1 MEDNQTQI
9 AFDYVAFINQIPHN
23 YPYECIGFI
32 LFLFYIFMY
41 ITGNTTNKK
50 LALKF
55 ASTTYD
61 FFKTNF
67 TYVGVTNKENGPLL
81 QSISS
86 NSFGFIAQG
95 RNNLNCLAV
104 TIDLKKRQ
112 DLLSMLFFSFI
123 WPERDT
129 ITIDIPIAATPQ
141 PICFALVKKRDAKS
155 YKEANI
161 DLKYLCEKLS
171 IEKIDDNLT
180 LVTLGEG
187 KEPLTTIFDSKLC
200 QALKKY
206 DKYIQ
211 NIHFTDQ
218 KTLLPNPYNLRA
230 TLINIESLDDY
241 TEFIQLMLQIVD
253 KIANFKLSQSARQQY
268 EEERAKFEE
277 IKSRDE
283 KQKKIEEAQKKKT
296 EKLQKEKQK
305 ILSLPREQQIKLQ
318 EKEKRDEIKK
328 KYAKR
333 TMYM

>member
-9 AFDYVAFINQIPHN
+9 QFDYISFVKQLPNN
-23 YPYECIGFI
+23 YPYECIGF
-32 LFLFYIFMY
+32 LVFLFYIFMY

-61 FFKTNF
+61 FFKSNF
-67 TYVGVTNKENGPLL
+67 TQVGVTNKENGPLL

-86 NSFGFIAQG
+86 NSFGFMAQG

-129 ITIDIPIAATPQ
+129 ITIDIPLSSIPQ

-155 YKEANI
+155 YKEANL

-171 IEKIDDNLT
+171 IDKIDDHLT

-187 KEPLTTIFDSKLC
+187 KEPLTSIFDSKLC
-200 QALKKY
+200 SALGKY

-218 KTLLPNPYNLRA
+218 KTLLPNPYHLRA
-230 TLINIESLDDY
+230 TLINIESIDDY
-241 TEFIQLMLQIVD
+241 TEFISLILIIVD
-253 KIANFKLSQSARQQY
+253 KIANYKLSASTRQQY

-277 IKSRDE
+277 IKSKDE

-296 EKLQKEKQK
+296 EKLLKEKQK
-305 ILSLPREQQIKLQ
+305 IMSLPREQQIKLQ
-318 EKEKRDEIKK
+318 DKEKRDEIKK